1 MDKYEAMWKEFRESI
16 NADLKYHESG
26 EMQSISESVIGK
38 IKCEELLE
46 RMDDIE
52 KKYNVE

>member
-26 EMQSISESVIGK
+26 EMQSLSESIEGK
-38 IKCEELLE
+38 SKCIELLE
-46 RMDDIE
+46 RMDDME